1 MELYSLN
8 EMFYTMQMM
17 NPMSAGQ
24 IALWHALVRIAN
36 KARWPDWFTVAGITL
51 VQLSGL
57 SSAGVKKARNELK
70 QRGLIDFKS
79 NGTKAASYRLL
90 NASESSQDSSQNS
103 NQDSTQSSNQDSSQN
118 SSPLKDNTK
127 QNTSTVAAVA
137 VEEPVGY
144 RSYIEQN
151 LRSMTPGNWEEA
163 RSYIEDGLT
172 VEMICHAVDEA
183 NAQGK
188 KHWAYV
194 RGILNRYL
202 TEGITTIEQTKS
214 CVSKQAKDEP
224 KTKKQK
230 YTYVMGGKEYTYER
244 EVTA

>member
-90 NASESSQDSSQNS
+90 NTSESSQDSSRNS
-103 NQDSTQSSNQDSSQN
+103 SQDCSQGSNQDSSRN

-127 QNTSTVAAVA
+127 QNTSTVAPVV
-137 VEEPVGY
+137 VEESAGY
-144 RSYIEQN
+144 RSYIEQH
-151 LRSMTPGNWEEA
+151 LRSMAPGNWEEA

-202 TEGITTIEQTKS
+202 TEGITTVEQAKS
-214 CVSKQAKDEP
+214 CVNKQTKDEP
-224 KTKKQK
+224 KAKKQK
-230 YTYVMGGKEYTYER
+230 YTYVLGGKEYTYER